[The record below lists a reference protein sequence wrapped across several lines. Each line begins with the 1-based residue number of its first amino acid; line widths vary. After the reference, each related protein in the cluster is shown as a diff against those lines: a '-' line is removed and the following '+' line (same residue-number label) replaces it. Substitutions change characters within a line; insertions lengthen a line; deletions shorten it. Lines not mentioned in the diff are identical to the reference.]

1 MNSQEFFM
9 ITTKYF
15 RVTFL
20 LITLCLFGGPLKAT
34 NFNSLGTG
42 TIVFAGTMQQS
53 VSGANAFGG
62 LTLNNS
68 TGLVLNYDTKVNGTL
83 TLTTGQI
90 ILGTS
95 NLFLS
100 ATTTISGTPSA
111 TNMIVATG
119 TGQLMKT
126 FTAIGSF
133 TYPIGDNTGTA
144 EYSPATLTFTSGT
157 FGASAMA
164 GVNLAN
170 AKYSYDSVTG
180 SYINRYWTI
189 TQQNITAFSC
199 NAIFNYVVADV
210 IGTESQMYC
219 EEVNPLPIIEYNPA
233 NNVTH
238 QLTATGITSFGTFT
252 GNRAQYKY
260 LTLKLF
266 LEGLY
271 TGSSTMRAAMDNS
284 GPHWGATI
292 ADHITVELH
301 DPSTYATLKYTASGI
316 SLSTAGSASVTIPR
330 TFSGNYYVTI
340 KNQNSLQTVTAS
352 PLLLN
357 TTAVS
362 YDFSTGAAK
371 AYGSNEKSLG
381 SGVYGIYTGD
391 ITSSSTTYPAVPTQD
406 GTVNLLDVNYI
417 HSSYVHS
424 DSNYIVG
431 DLNGDGVVDLLDEY
445 LAYSNYLLGAHSIT
459 PP

>member
-1 MNSQEFFM
+1 M

-15 RVTFL
+15 RITFL
-20 LITLCLFGGPLKAT
+20 LITLCLFWVSVKAT

-42 TIVFAGTMQQS
+42 TIVFAGTVQQS
-53 VSGANAFGG
+53 VTGANAFGG

-68 TGLVLNYDTKVNGTL
+68 TGLVLNYDSKVNGTL

-111 TNMIVATG
+111 TSMIVATG
-119 TGQLMKT
+119 TGQLMKM
-126 FTAIGSF
+126 FTAAGSF
-133 TYPIGDNTGTA
+133 TYPVGDNTGTA
-144 EYSPATLTFTSGT
+144 EYSPVTLTFTSGT
-157 FGASAMA
+157 FGANAMA

-199 NAIFNYVVADV
+199 NATFNYVVADI
-210 IGTESQMYC
+210 IGTESQMFC
-219 EEVNPLPIIEYNPA
+219 EEVNPLPIMEYNPA
-233 NNVTH
+233 NTVSH
-238 QLTATGITSFGTFT
+238 QLTATGLTSFGTFT

-271 TGSSTMRAAMDNS
+271 IGSGTMRAAMDNS
-284 GPHWGATI
+284 GPHWGSTI
-292 ADHITVELH
+292 ADQITIELH
-301 DPSTYATLKYTASGI
+301 DPLTYATLKYTASGI
-316 SLSTAGSASVTIPR
+316 SLSTSGNATVTIPR
-330 TFSGNYYVTI
+330 TYSGNYYLTI
-340 KNQNSLQTVTAS
+340 KNQNSLQTVTAA

-357 TTAVS
+357 TTAEN
-362 YDFSTGAAK
+362 YDFSTTVAK

-391 ITSSSTTYPAVPTQD
+391 ITSSSTSYPTAPVQD
-406 GTVNLLDVNYI
+406 GLVNLLDVNYI
-417 HSSYVHS
+417 HSSYLHG
-424 DSNYIVG
+424 DTGYIVG
-431 DLNGDGVVDLLDEY
+431 DLNGDGAVDLLDEY
-445 LAYSNYLLGAHSIT
+445 LAYSNYLLGIHSIT